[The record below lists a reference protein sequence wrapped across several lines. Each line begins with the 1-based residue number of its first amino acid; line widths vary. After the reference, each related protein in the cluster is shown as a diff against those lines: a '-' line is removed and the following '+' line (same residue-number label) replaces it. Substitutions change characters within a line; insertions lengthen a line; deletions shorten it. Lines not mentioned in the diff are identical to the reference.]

1 MSANQPGVRIG
12 ALRGVPVYLGR
23 SWFLIAVVVVLLFGP
38 QVQRVLPG
46 VGLGAYVVAGM
57 YVLLLLVSVL
67 VHEAA
72 HALVGQARGYDV
84 EAIVADLWGGHT
96 SYRSVAGSPTSAALV
111 AVVGPL
117 SNLVLAG
124 LGYLLLPHTTSDLAG
139 LLLVAFVYA
148 NAFVGFFNLLPGL
161 PLDGGHLVDALVWRV
176 TGSRA
181 AGTRAAGWCGRIVVL
196 LIVGWFVLRPFVLGG
211 RPDAAVALWVLF
223 ICGFLWLGAGA
234 AVAAGGDLDLLAS
247 VRVGD
252 VLRPAGF
259 APLDLPVERAD
270 VRPTV
275 VLDPAGAPVGIAATE
290 GIRVARQN
298 APGATLASVT
308 LAQPA
313 GWVVPVDGPDA
324 DVTDLVR
331 AVNDTPAHVAALLV
345 TTRDGRPLGLVD
357 VADLEAALHRSKGA
371 GARK

>member
-148 NAFVGFFNLLPGL
+148 NAFVGLFNLLPGL

-223 ICGFLWLGAGA
+223 ICGFLWLGASA

-247 VRVGD
+247 VRVRD

-259 APLDLPVERAD
+259 APLDLPVAHAD
-270 VRPTV
+270 VRPPSSSTRPAHRSASPRRRASGWPGRTPRAPPWPASPSPSR
-275 VLDPAGAPVGIAATE
+275 PAGSSRS
-290 GIRVARQN
+290 RV
-298 APGATLASVT
+298 PTPTSPT
-308 LAQPA
+308 
-313 GWVVPVDGPDA
+313 WSGPS
-324 DVTDLVR
+324 TT
-331 AVNDTPAHVAALLV
+331 TPP
-345 TTRDGRPLGLVD
+345 TSPRCW
-357 VADLEAALHRSKGA
+357 
-371 GARK
+371 